1 MKRALFLLLLLG
13 AALPAARA
21 GAAEPARSLPT
32 WEQSHTLEGNQR
44 VRILRAFCHCTA
56 RVRTAAVE
64 ALLASLPTSAE
75 EGAALTAIMEGRNHP
90 CVYQTETLS
99 IRGIPLIRG
108 ILSEF
113 LYLEANPRS
122 RPLQARPFDSP
133 FDPAAPE
140 WRGTQEGAL
149 GRWLAHCAV
158 HRIPGRVDAMLR
170 FNHDSPG
177 ETRQLRAIRPV
188 LLDCLPEGRSLAVS
202 RWTIRAMLAEALLR
216 FSRGIQGVGREA

>member
-1 MKRALFLLLLLG
+1 MRRALGFLLLLG
-13 AALPAARA
+13 AALAAAQA
-21 GAAEPARSLPT
+21 GAAEPDRRLPT

-44 VRILRAFCHCTA
+44 VRILRAFGYCTA

-64 ALLASLPTSAE
+64 ALIASLPATDE
-75 EGAALTAIMEGRNHP
+75 EGAALDAIMEGRSHP

-99 IRGIPLIRG
+99 IRGVPLIRG
-108 ILSEF
+108 ILAEF

-122 RPLQARPFDSP
+122 RPLQARPFEAP

-140 WRGTQEGAL
+140 WRGTPEGAL
-149 GRWLAHCAV
+149 GRWLAACAV
-158 HRIPGRVDAMLR
+158 HRIPQRVDAMLR

-188 LLDCLPEGRSLAVS
+188 LLACLPEGRSLTVS
-202 RWTIRAMLAEALLR
+202 RWTMRAMLAEALLR
-216 FSRGIQGVGREA
+216 FSRGIQGIGRPA